1 MEGNTT
7 GSATAISQILHLLSQ
22 PRGPELSGELVR
34 TLLRDPKF
42 GIAEAGTTI
51 LQLLHILGE
60 RGEDRLPGEDGERRN
75 QAAGEVEK
83 ETRAPGERREPLE
96 ECREAAGQETGDVA
110 LREDKEDL
118 GSLPP
123 DSCRALLRCI
133 AAPVYVFARAHH
145 QKEVMGALLRALG
158 CESEASLLQGPG
170 GIFRAVM
177 GVLKPDLSK
186 DTWDKNP
193 ATKEVFSWTLQQ
205 VSRPWLSDH
214 LDSVLAP
221 SLLISDDYR
230 TENKILGVSC
240 LHHILLNVPAAELCQ
255 YNRAHVVYHALYHHL
270 YTPEADLIQAVL
282 LCLLDLLPVLEKQ
295 PVVTGECRQFNC
307 CDDLLQL
314 ILTHMEM
321 ESRILL
327 RRVYA
332 RNLTALV
339 NRLGIKV
346 AGHLKRLTRVI
357 VQYLEVYDGP
367 EEAARLAML
376 EVLQCTI
383 QQAWP
388 RMSCR
393 LDVLLKSLLR
403 LIYDVSTEH
412 SLTPE
417 PVKAALLKEATQC
430 LLLLD
435 RCCQR
440 QVLLMGVYSSCT
452 DSNVLECIERVQ
464 QDS

>member
-1 MEGNTT
+1 MGLGPAPPETMMEGSP
-7 GSATAISQILHLLSQ
+7 GASQILRLLSQ
-22 PRGPELSGELVR
+22 PRGPELCGELVR
-34 TLLRDPKF
+34 TLLRDPRA
-42 GIAEAGTTI
+42 GIAEAGATL
-51 LQLLHILGE
+51 LQLLHFLGK
-60 RGEDRLPGEDGERRN
+60 GEGWLPGEEESG
-75 QAAGEVEK
+75 A
-83 ETRAPGERREPLE
+83 RAPGERQEPSEESGGGTRREGQADRGSPLPAP
-96 ECREAAGQETGDVA
+96 R
-110 LREDKEDL
+110 
-118 GSLPP
+118 
-123 DSCRALLRCI
+123 RALLRCI
-133 AAPVYVFARAHH
+133 AAPVYVFARTHR
-145 QKEVMGALLRALG
+145 QKEVMDALLRASG
-158 CESEASLLQGPG
+158 CESEAELLGGPG

-186 DTWDKNP
+186 DIWDKNP

-205 VSRPWLSDH
+205 VTRPWLSDH
-214 LDSVLAP
+214 LDSVMAP
-221 SLLISDDYR
+221 ALLLSDDYR
-230 TENKILGVSC
+230 NENKILGVSC
-240 LHHILLNVPAAELCQ
+240 LHHIVLNVPAAELCQ

-282 LCLLDLLPVLEKQ
+282 LCLLDLLPVLEKETL
-295 PVVTGECRQFNC
+295 VSGEPRQSNC
-307 CDDLLQL
+307 CDDLIQL

-339 NRLGIKV
+339 NRLDIKV

-367 EEAARLAML
+367 EEAARLAIL

-393 LDVLLKSLLR
+393 LDILLKSLLR
-403 LIYDVSTEH
+403 LIYDVSTDR

-435 RCCQR
+435 RCCQQ
-440 QVLLMGVYSSCT
+440 QVLLAGVYNSST
-452 DSNVLECIERVQ
+452 NSNVLECIERVQ
-464 QDS
+464 QEN